1 MRKARFH
8 VSTKLTFRGATSIGE
23 SWADKFRPLTNLS
36 FSIEYRPVPFG
47 AMIRNLVVC
56 VKEIGITVDNAIL
69 EQTLFHAPQLV
80 WRFRRTY
87 YSRRRLRS
95 VSERVAETCH
105 VSKREAVS
113 EDIPLLKVM
122 YKEDSEMAQDLSDWL
137 SS

>member
-23 SWADKFRPLTNLS
+23 SWEDKFRPLANLS
-36 FSIEYRPVPFG
+36 FHIEYRPVPFG